1 MKDKTI
7 GFIISQE
14 NLKVFASQ
22 NNQIIKKI
30 AENFKEVFVI
40 NVLDL
45 KLGNTA
51 LSINTIDKNLF
62 PENVFYKN
70 IKTSKEFVA
79 FFKNKDFIALQ
90 YLPKSPD
97 YYRIYFLIKKM
108 NIKNVLILNLGNF
121 GNKQTIDWN
130 LKFFFRSFKHFFD
143 KGFYYL
149 FRILTILNIF
159 PKIDLLFQSDTE
171 VIKYINKGFSRK
183 FENLFPFFKI
193 SYFRK
198 IEKVNSIFFDYYIN
212 NKTKEE
218 NTNTI
223 LYVDTPLN
231 HPDRVRREGNLDP
244 TLEKKYYE
252 QLSNFLKGISKI
264 FKMDVIICLHP
275 KVKNKNDFF
284 KDFKISDQ
292 STLEMIPKSEI
303 IIFSLSSA
311 ILGAVMY
318 KKKIINIKS
327 KLLGD
332 YLNMINS
339 KYVNALNLFSHDID
353 EELQTN
359 KETIVKEMSSAK
371 LNYDD
376 FILSK
381 LNPDGEIPSYVK
393 IVEKIKENFFK

>member
-1 MKDKTI
+1 
-7 GFIISQE
+7 
-14 NLKVFASQ
+14 
-22 NNQIIKKI
+22 
-30 AENFKEVFVI
+30 
-40 NVLDL
+40 
-45 KLGNTA
+45 
-51 LSINTIDKNLF
+51 
-62 PENVFYKN
+62 
-70 IKTSKEFVA
+70 
-79 FFKNKDFIALQ
+79 
-90 YLPKSPD
+90 
-97 YYRIYFLIKKM
+97 
-108 NIKNVLILNLGNF
+108 
-121 GNKQTIDWN
+121 
-130 LKFFFRSFKHFFD
+130 
-143 KGFYYL
+143 
-149 FRILTILNIF
+149 
-159 PKIDLLFQSDTE
+159 
-171 VIKYINKGFSRK
+171 
-183 FENLFPFFKI
+183 
-193 SYFRK
+193 
-198 IEKVNSIFFDYYIN
+198 
-212 NKTKEE
+212 
-218 NTNTI
+218 
-223 LYVDTPLN
+223 
-231 HPDRVRREGNLDP
+231 
-244 TLEKKYYE
+244 
-252 QLSNFLKGISKI
+252 
-264 FKMDVIICLHP
+264 MDVIICLHP